1 MNKIFKILLI
11 INTSLFIISLAI
23 SFVLLFRPFYYYQIN
38 NLKLEQ
44 ETGYSYNEIK
54 ESYDD
59 VINYLTLNKD
69 FKTGNLKYSTSG
81 KNHFQDCKIL
91 FNINFIILGITTII
105 LLIKNKYLNKLKIF
119 NYNLE
124 FFSGCLNII
133 IILSLLIISFIVG
146 FNNIFDNF
154 HKIFF
159 FGKDNWLLS
168 PDTDEIIKILPIE
181 YFIKCAIL
189 LISIISII
197 SITIII
203 KEMYNKQGGKNV
215 FSTNTIN

>member
-38 NLKLEQ
+38 NLNLEQ

-59 VINYLTLNKD
+59 VINYLTLNKE

-105 LLIKNKYLNKLKIF
+105 LLIKNKYLNKLKIL

-146 FNNIFDNF
+146 FNKIFDSF

-181 YFIKCAIL
+181 YFIRCAIL

-203 KEMYNKQGGKNV
+203 KEMYNKKGGKNV
-215 FSTNTIN
+215 FPTNTIN